1 MSDNLKAYIFLLGF
15 LILAGIAIFIFPQG
29 HFFSNSILIL
39 GCIPLLIST
48 YYFAKIKLIGVYEF
62 LKDIMDKIKG
72 I

>member
-15 LILAGIAIFIFPQG
+15 LILASIGIFILPQG
-29 HFFSNSILIL
+29 HFFSVAALLL
-39 GCIPLLIST
+39 GCIPLFISI

-62 LKDIMDKIKG
+62 LKDIIDKIKG